1 MSDAKEERKA
11 KLRRLRGLAIS
22 PAKQAEYAVELL
34 QEVNDAK
41 RGKLI
46 GERETIQAA
55 LRVLANHPSEAAR
68 DVLMAVYARF
78 AENGPL
84 YDAGAYARALIL
96 SALRPTLLQTDLPLM
111 IAAAETYEF
120 PPPQF
125 KEEAAPLRATAVI
138 AISELD
144 DHAARFH
151 ATRLLA
157 DEYTDPMS
165 GEPALSAI
173 RVLGSQGEQLPLYY
187 YVMQPASQTLPELV
201 AESLRL
207 LTDLPAELLPGLQA
221 RYAESAHDVVLA
233 GLFDLLLDHES
244 GPYGKAYLIE
254 FLRKTDREDAY
265 QYLITAIVSRA
276 ATGRELF
283 LMPLLDY
290 AEHERKHTKVIM
302 LVDAL
307 SILSHN
313 TQIATLLRKLEQR

>member
-11 KLRRLRGLAIS
+11 KLRRLRGLAMS
-22 PAKQAEYAVELL
+22 PDKQAEYAVELL

-55 LRVLANHPSEAAR
+55 LRVLANHPTEAAR
-68 DVLMAVYARF
+68 DVLMTVYARF

-84 YDAGAYARALIL
+84 YDAGAYARSLIL
-96 SALRPTLLQTDLPLM
+96 AALRPTLFQADLPLM
-111 IAAAETYEF
+111 IAAVETYEF

-125 KEEAAPLRATAVI
+125 KEEAAPLRATALV
-138 AISELD
+138 AINELD
-144 DHAARFH
+144 DFVARFH

-157 DEYTDPMS
+157 DEHTDRMS

-173 RVLGSQGEQLPLYY
+173 RVLGSQGELLPLYY
-187 YVMQPASQTLPELV
+187 YVMQPTTQTLPELV

-207 LTDLPAELLPGLQA
+207 LTNLPAALLPALQA
-221 RYAESAHDVVLA
+221 RYAESPHDVVLA
-233 GLFDLLLDHES
+233 GLFDLLLDHEA
-244 GPYGKAYLIE
+244 GPHDEEFLMG
-254 FLRKTDREDAY
+254 FLRKTNRHDAY

-283 LMPLLDY
+283 LAALLAY
-290 AEHERKHTKVIM
+290 AEHEHKHEKAIM
-302 LVDAL
+302 LVDTL

-313 TQIATLLRKLEQR
+313 AEIAALLRKLELR